1 MNRQTAQIL
10 SYVFHP
16 GMMPTL
22 GLFLLLQG
30 DTYLKYSIGTT
41 TKSFLYLIIFLNT
54 YLFPALMVLIMRYRN
69 TISSMQLLDRKERII
84 PMAVASFFY
93 LLTYLLIKK
102 LTLPSV
108 LANMFFGLALSVFAV
123 FFITLKY
130 KISAHMT
137 GIGGLIGAFVGFQLL
152 FGAQLS
158 PWVVLLVLVWG
169 VIGTARLKLKAHSN
183 GQIVAGSILGFLS
196 IFVSIYAGWG

>member
-16 GMMPTL
+16 GIMPTL

-41 TKSFLYLIIFLNT
+41 TKNFLYLIIFLNT
-54 YLFPALMVLIMRYRN
+54 YLFPAIIVLIMRYRN
-69 TISSMQLLDRKERII
+69 TISSLDLRDRKERII
-84 PMAVASFFY
+84 PLAIASFFY

-102 LTLPSV
+102 LTLPGV
-108 LANMFFGLALSVFAV
+108 LADIFFGLALSVFVV

-137 GIGGLIGAFVGFQLL
+137 GAGGLIGALVGFEIL

-158 PWVVLLVLVWG
+158 PWVVFLVIIWG
-169 VIGTARLKLKAHSN
+169 LIGSARLKLKAHSN
-183 GQIVAGSILGFLS
+183 GQIVAGSVLGFAS
-196 IFVSIYAGWG
+196 IFLSIYAGWG

>member
-16 GMMPTL
+16 GIMPTL

-41 TKSFLYLIIFLNT
+41 TKNFLYLIIFLNT
-54 YLFPALMVLIMRYRN
+54 YLFPAIIVLIMRYRN
-69 TISSMQLLDRKERII
+69 TISSLDLRDRKERII
-84 PMAVASFFY
+84 PLAIASFFY

-102 LTLPSV
+102 LTLPGV
-108 LANMFFGLALSVFAV
+108 LADIFFGLALSVFVV

-137 GIGGLIGAFVGFQLL
+137 GAGGLIGAFVGFEIL

-158 PWVVLLVLVWG
+158 PWVVFLVIIWG
-169 VIGTARLKLKAHSN
+169 LIGSARLKLKAHSN
-183 GQIVAGSILGFLS
+183 GQIVAGSVLGFAS
-196 IFVSIYAGWG
+196 IFLSIYAGWG

>member
-16 GMMPTL
+16 GIMPTL

-41 TKSFLYLIIFLNT
+41 TKNFLYLIIFLNT
-54 YLFPALMVLIMRYRN
+54 YLFPAIIVLIMRYRN
-69 TISSMQLLDRKERII
+69 TISSLDLSDRKERII
-84 PMAVASFFY
+84 PLAIASFFY

-102 LTLPSV
+102 LTLPGV
-108 LANMFFGLALSVFAV
+108 LADIFFGLALSVFVV

-137 GIGGLIGAFVGFQLL
+137 GAGGLIGALVGFEIL

-158 PWVVLLVLVWG
+158 PWVVFLVIIWG
-169 VIGTARLKLKAHSN
+169 LIGSARLKLKAHSN
-183 GQIVAGSILGFLS
+183 GQIVAGSVLGFAS
-196 IFVSIYAGWG
+196 IFLSIYAGWG

>member
-16 GMMPTL
+16 GIMPTL

-41 TKSFLYLIIFLNT
+41 TKNFLYLIIFLNT
-54 YLFPALMVLIMRYRN
+54 YLFPAIIVLIMRYRN
-69 TISSMQLLDRKERII
+69 TISSLDLSDRKERII
-84 PMAVASFFY
+84 PLAIASFFY

-102 LTLPSV
+102 LTLPGV
-108 LANMFFGLALSVFAV
+108 LADICFGLALSVFVV

-137 GIGGLIGAFVGFQLL
+137 GAGGLIGAFVGFEIL

-158 PWVVLLVLVWG
+158 PWVVFLVIIWG
-169 VIGTARLKLKAHSN
+169 LIGSARLKLKAHSN
-183 GQIVAGSILGFLS
+183 GQIVAGSVLGFAS
-196 IFVSIYAGWG
+196 IFLSIYAGWG

>member
-16 GMMPTL
+16 GIMPTL

-41 TKSFLYLIIFLNT
+41 TKNFLYLIIFLNT
-54 YLFPALMVLIMRYRN
+54 YLFPAIIVLIMRYRN
-69 TISSMQLLDRKERII
+69 TISSLDLSDRKERII
-84 PMAVASFFY
+84 PLAIASFFY

-102 LTLPSV
+102 LTLPGV
-108 LANMFFGLALSVFAV
+108 LADIFFGLALSVFVV

-137 GIGGLIGAFVGFQLL
+137 GAGGLIGAFVGFEIL

-158 PWVVLLVLVWG
+158 PWVVFLVIIWG
-169 VIGTARLKLKAHSN
+169 LIGSARLKLKAHSN
-183 GQIVAGSILGFLS
+183 GQIVAGSVLGFAS
-196 IFVSIYAGWG
+196 IFLSIYAGWG

>member
-16 GMMPTL
+16 GIMPTL

-41 TKSFLYLIIFLNT
+41 TKNFLYLIIFLNT
-54 YLFPALMVLIMRYRN
+54 YLFPAIIVLIMRYRN
-69 TISSMQLLDRKERII
+69 TISSLDLSDRKERII
-84 PMAVASFFY
+84 PLAIASFFY

-102 LTLPSV
+102 LTLPGV
-108 LANMFFGLALSVFAV
+108 LADIFFGLALSVFVV

-137 GIGGLIGAFVGFQLL
+137 GVGGLIGAFVGFEIL

-158 PWVVLLVLVWG
+158 PWVVFLVIIWG
-169 VIGTARLKLKAHSN
+169 LIGSARLKLKAHSN
-183 GQIVAGSILGFLS
+183 GQIVAGSVLGFAS
-196 IFVSIYAGWG
+196 IFLSIYAGWG